1 MRIPMRLVGLVSAL
15 GLSLAACSSTPA
27 PFEGIVDNTTIGD
40 DCLKVNCWQP
50 TQFGPQL
57 VEEESVSLEEQVTSD
72 GIVTRAGW
80 PNNGD
85 SVEVVCISKGG
96 TYQNHL
102 GQTINDWYGVRILE
116 AQLEPNAKDNPRLRK
131 TPDGRDYLGF
141 IGISWVTGGEG
152 KQAPVCP
159 RV

>member
-1 MRIPMRLVGLVSAL
+1 MRLLGLIGAL
-15 GLSLAACSSTPA
+15 GLSLTACSSTPA
-27 PFEGIVDNTTIGD
+27 PFQGVVNNTAIGG

-57 VEEESVSLEEQVTSD
+57 VERESVSLEEQATPD
-72 GIVTRAGW
+72 GKVTRAGW

-96 TYQNHL
+96 TYKNHL
-102 GQTINDWYGVRILE
+102 DQTINDWYGIRISE

-141 IGISWVTGGEG
+141 IGISWITGGEG
-152 KQAPVCP
+152 KQAPACAAA
-159 RV
+159 